1 MDLAHFHKVRQE
13 PKPRK
18 VDQLGGH
25 FLIEGSVVLLPFTRQ
40 LVDPADSSLN
50 KVGNP
55 GCPCL
60 AHSYIVIGKEAGEHS
75 WLSLKKLGSF
85 RGCEHLK
92 NPHSNLETPRKVK
105 DLGELV
111 LEGSSFH

>member
-50 KVGNP
+50 KVGDP

-92 NPHSNLETPRKVK
+92 NPHCNLETPRKVK

-111 LEGSSFH
+111 LEGSSFY